1 LPSWLEVR
9 SLHRL
14 LLWRAHSWVAW
25 LLRRSLA
32 HMKWVSSIRV
42 LTGLSRPNHHLGEA
56 HLLLGVPLHG
66 LHMGVL
72 HPLLLSIYQLL
83 LRRCRMGR
91 SWIELVMPT
100 RGEWGS
106 SSLHDI
112 VWCRSAMLVWLRLI
126 GRMASASWQQVI
138 LHRDWGRHVAT
149 LRHMVSV
156 DCLLLLRLL
165 VHPGMHLVLLGTTT
179 CIGRPLTKV
188 LRRTGTSLLS
198 RGVGGEP
205 CSWIGGCRI
214 SPRTLGWALVGG
226 ISPRHDAADWR
237 QRPFSFLNHPLPDP
251 CPQRSQATLTSS
263 GRP

>member
-1 LPSWLEVR
+1 MAEALWPWALCKCRGRWRGFSVSSTWAPTWWLLALALRGALLGTTRTTRTSLLVGRPLGLPSWLEVR

-14 LLWRAHSWVAW
+14 LLWRTHCWVAW

-100 RGEWGS
+100 GGERGS
-106 SSLHDI
+106 SSLGKK
-112 VWCRSAMLVWLRLI
+112 CSRYETKAYQ
-126 GRMASASWQQVI
+126 ASLAP
-138 LHRDWGRHVAT
+138 A
-149 LRHMVSV
+149 
-156 DCLLLLRLL
+156 
-165 VHPGMHLVLLGTTT
+165 
-179 CIGRPLTKV
+179 
-188 LRRTGTSLLS
+188 
-198 RGVGGEP
+198 
-205 CSWIGGCRI
+205 
-214 SPRTLGWALVGG
+214 
-226 ISPRHDAADWR
+226 
-237 QRPFSFLNHPLPDP
+237 
-251 CPQRSQATLTSS
+251 
-263 GRP
+263 